1 MKFICKKLKI
11 TNNND
16 ILVDIDFEIN
26 KSFALV
32 GQSGSGKSLSLKA
45 LLGMLPANLKYE
57 LDFSWNYPLEKGKT
71 IVLVPQN
78 PFTSL
83 SPLTKIKDNFFTKDE
98 QAKEFLKMVGLDSN
112 LIYRFPSELSGGQLQ
127 RIIIAIALSHK
138 PKILL
143 LDEPTTA
150 LDSDSKKELLTLIK
164 SLQESYQF
172 KILFVTHDISSSKII
187 CDKIGIIHKGKI
199 IEKGDIGEV
208 LTNPTR
214 NYTKKLIESS
224 FENREFR
231 E

>member
-11 TNNND
+11 TNGND
-16 ILVDIDFEIN
+16 TLVDIDFEIN

-83 SPLTKIKDNFFTKDE
+83 SPLTKIKDNFFTKNE
-98 QAKEFLKMVGLDSN
+98 QIKEFLEMVGLDTN

-150 LDSDSKKELLTLIK
+150 LDSDSKKQILTLIRM
-164 SLQESYQF
+164 LQESYKF
-172 KILFVTHDISSSKII
+172 KILFVTHDISSSTIL
-187 CDKIGIIHKGKI
+187 CDKIGIIHRGRI
-199 IEKGDIGEV
+199 IERGNIDEV
-208 LTNPTR
+208 LKNPTK
-214 NYTKKLIESS
+214 NYTRKLIESN
-224 FENREFR
+224 FENRKFR